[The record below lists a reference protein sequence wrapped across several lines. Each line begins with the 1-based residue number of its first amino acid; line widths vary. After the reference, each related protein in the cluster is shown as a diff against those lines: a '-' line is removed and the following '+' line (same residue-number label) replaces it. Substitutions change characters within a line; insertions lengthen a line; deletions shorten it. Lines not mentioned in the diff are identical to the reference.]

1 MIITPIVSLITNL
14 FSGVYNK
21 QLLGSIVVLFGV
33 YSFFIGHT
41 VIAIDQRQSMTRQIQ
56 ATTTNVSALQINYF
70 NLASSITMT
79 KATELGFVDSQTPDF
94 AYTNPEAQTF
104 AMK

>member
-1 MIITPIVSLITNL
+1 MSPIKKL
-14 FSGVYNK
+14 FLGIYNK
-21 QLLGSIVVLFGV
+21 QLLGGIVLLFGV

-41 VIAIDQRQSMTRQIQ
+41 VVAIDQRQALTSQIQ
-56 ATTTNVSALQINYF
+56 TTGAAVSALQINYF

-79 KATELGFVDSQTPDF
+79 KATELGFVDSETPDF
-94 AYTNPEAQTF
+94 AYTNPGAQTF